1 MIWRRFLL
9 AGLIFFNIFLL
20 YNLIWSDNG
29 IFAYLELKARHE
41 QLKQRLG
48 TVNDKSLDLSQEIRW
63 LKTDRAFTEKMARS
77 QMNYLKENEILYQFP
92 KDAPVAKDPAVAKD
106 ADKEGR
112 RADGQ

>member
-20 YNLIWSDNG
+20 YNIIWSDNG
-29 IFAYLELKARHE
+29 IFAYLELKSRHE
-41 QLKQRLG
+41 QLKQRLE
-48 TVNDKSLDLSQEIRW
+48 TVQDHSVDLSQEIRW
-63 LKTDRAFTEKMARS
+63 LKSDRAFTEKMARS

-92 KDAPVAKDPAVAKD
+92 KDAPAPKDM
-106 ADKEGR
+106 DKEGK

>member
-29 IFAYLELKARHE
+29 IFAYLELKTARHNSSSALTAINE
-41 QLKQRLG
+41 KA
-48 TVNDKSLDLSQEIRW
+48 LDLSQEIRW

-77 QMNYLKENEILYQFP
+77 
-92 KDAPVAKDPAVAKD
+92 
-106 ADKEGR
+106 R
-112 RADGQ
+112 

>member
-9 AGLIFFNIFLL
+9 TGLIFFNIFLL

-29 IFAYLELKARHE
+29 IFAYLELKSRHE
-41 QLKQRLG
+41 QLKQRLA
-48 TVNDKSLDLSQEIRW
+48 TVDDHTLDLSQEIRW

-92 KDAPVAKDPAVAKD
+92 KDAAASRTP
-106 ADKEGR
+106 EGD

>member
-41 QLKQRLG
+41 QLKTRLE
-48 TVNDKSLDLSQEIRW
+48 TVKDKSLDLSQEIRW
-63 LKTDRAFTEKMARS
+63 LKTDRAFSEKMVRS
-77 QMNYLKENEILYQFP
+77 QMNYLKDNEILYQFP
-92 KDAPVAKDPAVAKD
+92 RDVEPAKDKEKG
-106 ADKEGR
+106 KEGTG
-112 RADGQ
+112 ADGK

>member
-1 MIWRRFLL
+1 MIWRRLLL

-41 QLKQRLG
+41 QLKQR
-48 TVNDKSLDLSQEIRW
+48 VEAINDQSVDLSQEIRW

-77 QMNYLKENEILYQFP
+77 QMNYLKGNEILYQFP
-92 KDAPVAKDPAVAKD
+92 KDTPPKAQQ
-106 ADKEGR
+106 EGN